1 MIPKELVEAESR
13 KGVITPLAVF
23 LQQVHSDPDF
33 PACAEN
39 VRALLA
45 LAADGD
51 ATIQNFAQAIER
63 DLALTLRVLRIANSA
78 LYNRSRRPI
87 LSVTHA
93 ASLLGLDELT
103 RIATSGRLLR
113 HFSGNS
119 SSAIDLTALSLLA
132 ANVARRL
139 ASAPGGRPSEDAYL
153 AGMLANLGE
162 IAFAYHR
169 PETYARIIA
178 ACQGKLRAKQTEC
191 RKQIGFNF
199 DEAGAAILHGFG
211 LHGAPHRA
219 IAADA
224 DVLKANAAED
234 PDSRVALA
242 AKLAHVLVAALQ
254 RAQDAEQRKILD
266 HWLQAYGGVFG
277 LGLPDLLPLMET
289 AIAEAEEELCH
300 LGIPAH
306 RLRVSSP
313 QVREHLAAM
322 LTEHGHAAEGP
333 CAIALALTAA
343 LADHSLDRAIFCE
356 WHPNEDR
363 LVVAAALGLDAAS
376 ARPLFAPNIAL
387 PHRPPLS
394 LALSLRQDLLVD
406 LLSDG
411 RFRETPFVQSLDAA
425 LFALLPVVVN
435 GQLAGV
441 LYADRRHP
449 GPTAG
454 LLNALRIVRDSLA
467 HALSLSR

>member
-1 MIPKELVEAESR
+1 MIPKELVDSESR
-13 KGVITPLAVF
+13 KSAVTSLAVF

-51 ATIQNFAQAIER
+51 ATIQNFAQTIER

-87 LSVTHA
+87 LNVTHA

-103 RIATSGRLLR
+103 RIATSSRVLR

-119 SSAIDLTALSLLA
+119 SSAVDLIALSLLA
-132 ANVARRL
+132 ANVARHL
-139 ASAPGGRPSEDAYL
+139 ASHPGARPSEEAYL

-169 PETYARIIA
+169 PEPYARIIA
-178 ACQGKLRAKQTEC
+178 ACQGKLLAEKSEC
-191 RKQIGFNF
+191 RQQIGFHF

-211 LHGAPHRA
+211 LHGAPHMA
-219 IAADA
+219 IAAEA

-242 AKLAHVLVAALQ
+242 AKLAHVLVGALQ

-266 HWLQAYGGVFG
+266 HWLRAYGGVFS
-277 LGLPDLLPLMET
+277 LGLPQLLPLMET
-289 AIAEAEEELCH
+289 AIGEAEEELCH

-322 LTEHGHAAEGP
+322 LTQYGHAAEGP

-356 WHPNEDR
+356 WNPNEDR

-406 LLSDG
+406 LLSDR
-411 RFRETPFVQSLDAA
+411 RFRDTPFVQSLDAA

-435 GQLAGV
+435 GQLAGL

-454 LLNALRIVRDSLA
+454 LLDTLGKVRDSLA
-467 HALSLSR
+467 QALALAR